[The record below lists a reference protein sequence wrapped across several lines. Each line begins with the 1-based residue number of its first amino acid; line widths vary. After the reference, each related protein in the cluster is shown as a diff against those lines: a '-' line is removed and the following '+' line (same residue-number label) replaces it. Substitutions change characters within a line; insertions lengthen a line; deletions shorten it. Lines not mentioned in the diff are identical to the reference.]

1 MSKPTVTVMKSF
13 IGLLLLP
20 FAFGIAS
27 RPDGSI
33 ILPTLTNTNKVG
45 LRNIAMLD
53 ENRLDP
59 FTNNTQHR
67 ELMVSLFYPIDDAPS
82 QLLVDQ
88 QANHYSGDPLTPY
101 MPPATATTYE
111 ELLAEYGVAKGTFSR
126 LFTRCQT
133 NVPIPKDLSS
143 FPLVIFSPGAG
154 ASRFTYTTIAQ
165 EIARQGYLV
174 ACLDH
179 SYDALIVEFPDGRL
193 IHGIGRKKALHIL
206 ELLVQVRAQD
216 VSFVLDELVSS
227 SLLSSYNINV
237 NDIIA
242 FGHSLGGATTAEVML
257 NDTRIKGGVNLD
269 GKLFGSLEKPDTTLS
284 KPFIQFGRAENGPNK
299 DHPNKDQDREWKRL
313 SGWKLEL
320 QLEEASHETFSDL
333 PLLAEA
339 IGLRKRLGRKGD
351 ELLGKLNGLRALE
364 IMVAYVTAFT
374 EYILT
379 GKHRSLLSDDGGGRF
394 LEVKV
399 SRRG

>member
-1 MSKPTVTVMKSF
+1 MMKAF
-13 IGLLLLP
+13 IGLLVVPCAIGL
-20 FAFGIAS
+20 AS
-27 RPDGSI
+27 HPNEPI
-33 ILPTLTNTNKVG
+33 IFPTLNNTNLVG
-45 LRNIAMLD
+45 VKNIAMID
-53 ENRLDP
+53 EHRLDP
-59 FTNNTQHR
+59 FTNYTQFR
-67 ELMVSLFYPIDDAPS
+67 ELMVSLFYPIDGAPS

-88 QANHYSGDPLTPY
+88 QASHYSGDPLTPY

-111 ELLAEYGVAKGTFSR
+111 ELLAEYGVAKGTLSR

-133 NVPIPKDLSS
+133 NAPIPKDLSS

-179 SYDALIVEFPDGRL
+179 SYDALIVEF
-193 IHGIGRKKALHIL
+193 
-206 ELLVQVRAQD
+206 

-237 NDIIA
+237 NDTIA
-242 FGHSLGGATTAEVML
+242 FGHSLGGATTAEVMI

-269 GKLFGSLEKPDTTLS
+269 GTLFGSMEKPDTTLS
-284 KPFIQFGRAENGPNK
+284 KPFIQFGRARNGPNE
-299 DHPNKDQDREWKRL
+299 DQDREWKRL

-320 QLEEASHETFSDL
+320 QLEEAVHETFSDL

-351 ELLGKLNGLRALE
+351 ELLGRVDGLRALE
-364 IMVAYVTAFT
+364 IMVAYVTTFV

-379 GKHRSLLSDDGGGRF
+379 GKNSSLLSDHGTERF
-394 LEVKV
+394 PEVKV
-399 SRRG
+399 IRRG